1 MTDYEYL
8 FTTTLHQ
15 KLREKIVGKIFVKVT
30 RNDELFAK
38 IESYGG
44 LEYRFYRSNFSESLL
59 NGYTTDFAAY
69 EVVTEFKRFIMNK
82 YFV

>member
-30 RNDELFAK
+30 RNDELFVK

-44 LEYRFYRSNFSESLL
+44 LEYRFYRSNFSESIV

-69 EVVTEFKRFIMNK
+69 EVVAEFKKFITNK

>member
-8 FTTTLHQ
+8 FTTALHQ
-15 KLREKIVGKIFVKVT
+15 KLKDKIAGKIFVKVT
-30 RNDELFAK
+30 QNDELFVK

-44 LEYRFYRSNFSESLL
+44 LMLKSFRDNFSESLL

-69 EVVTEFKRFIMNK
+69 EIVTEFKRFIMTK

>member
-8 FTTTLHQ
+8 FATSLHQ

-30 RNDELFAK
+30 QKDELFVK

-69 EVVTEFKRFIMNK
+69 EVVIEFKKFITNK

>member
-30 RNDELFAK
+30 RNDELFVK

-44 LEYRFYRSNFSESLL
+44 LEYRFYRSNFSESIV

-69 EVVTEFKRFIMNK
+69 EVVTEFKKFIMNK
-82 YFV
+82 YFA